1 MIFPT
6 IHLNGTSKRELYL
19 AYYAAH
25 NAVQDA
31 INSLATTAP
40 HGRDYYPQGDKV
52 IYDAAKEHAK
62 RMVALHD
69 ILTELEDL
77 TLHCMP

>member
-31 INSLATTAP
+31 IMALAQTTP
-40 HGRDYYPQGDKV
+40 HGRDYYPQGDQAYARASKEHRDRIAALKV
-52 IYDAAKEHAK
+52 ILAD
-62 RMVALHD
+62 
-69 ILTELEDL
+69 LESL
-77 TLHCMP
+77 TLATMP